1 MHLSNKNF
9 PPRLSGRLKNLEKN
23 KKLERKMKKFQI
35 ITVLLS
41 IVLLNYVFAQFDNVG
56 TSAASFLKIPVDPRG
71 SSLASAVVANANDP
85 SAVYWNPAGL
95 SQMKRTEVM
104 FANTDWIADLNVSF
118 LGVGVPLGRWGAVG
132 IGITYLSMGDMPITT
147 WLDTE
152 GASGQTFSAYDA
164 CFAVA
169 YARRLTDKFSIG
181 VSVKYVMETISHS
194 TASAFALD
202 IGTLYDTGFR
212 GLKIGMSFT
221 NFGTKM
227 RLEGRDLIIKVDPYP
242 TAGSNPTDVIANL
255 KTEEWSLPLTFQM
268 GATFNLIEGETFRFT
283 LNADY
288 RDERDYRAL
297 GLFGGEFAFKEM
309 FFIRFGGM
317 KRYAVDERHGKFT
330 LNAGA
335 GLNLGIPGSS
345 VRLKVDYSYSD
356 LYRLKQAHRISLGVV
371 L

>member
-1 MHLSNKNF
+1 MRFKTIFTVSLVV
-9 PPRLSGRLKNLEKN
+9 L
-23 KKLERKMKKFQI
+23 
-35 ITVLLS
+35 ITGFA
-41 IVLLNYVFAQFDNVG
+41 FAQFDNVG
-56 TSAASFLKIPVDPRG
+56 TSAAPFLKIPVDPRG
-71 SSLASAVVANANDP
+71 SSLANAVVANANDP

-95 SQMKRTEVM
+95 SQMKRTEII
-104 FANTDWIADLNVSF
+104 FANTDWIADLNVAF
-118 LGVGVPLGRWGAVG
+118 LGVGVPLGSLGAIGV
-132 IGITYLSMGDMPITT
+132 GITYLSMGDMPITT

-181 VSVKYVMETISHS
+181 LSVKYVTETISHS

-255 KTEEWSLPLTFQM
+255 KAEEWSLPLTFQV
-268 GATFNLIEGETFRFT
+268 GATFNLINGETFRFT

-297 GLFGGEFAFKEM
+297 GLVGGEFAFKEM
-309 FFIRFGGM
+309 FFVRVGGM
-317 KRYAVDERHGKFT
+317 KRYAVDETHGKFT
-330 LNAGA
+330 LTAGA
-335 GLNLGIPGSS
+335 GLRVNVPGSTIG
-345 VRLKVDYSYSD
+345 LKFDYSYSD
-356 LYRLKQAHRISLGVV
+356 LYRLGQAHRVSLGVI

>member
-1 MHLSNKNF
+1 MRFK
-9 PPRLSGRLKNLEKN
+9 
-23 KKLERKMKKFQI
+23 I
-35 ITVLLS
+35 IFTAFILAVLTG
-41 IVLLNYVFAQFDNVG
+41 VAFAQFDNVG
-56 TSAASFLKIPVDPRG
+56 TSAAAFLKIPVDPRG
-71 SSLASAVVANANDP
+71 SALASAVVANANDP
-85 SAVYWNPAGL
+85 SAMYWNPAGL
-95 SQMKRTEVM
+95 SQMRRTEIM
-104 FANTDWIADLNVSF
+104 FANTDWIADLNVAF
-118 LGVGVPLGRWGAVG
+118 LGVGVPLGNFGAIGV
-132 IGITYLSMGDMPITT
+132 GITYLSMGDMPITT

-164 CFAVA
+164 CFAVG

-181 VSVKYVMETISHS
+181 LSVKYVTEKISHS

-221 NFGTKM
+221 NFGTKL

-242 TAGSNPTDVIANL
+242 TAGSNPSDVIANL

-268 GATFNLIEGETFRFT
+268 GATFNLIESESFRFT
-283 LNADY
+283 VNADY

-297 GLFGGEFAFKEM
+297 GLVGGEFAFKEM
-309 FFIRFGGM
+309 FFVRVGGM
-317 KRYAVDERHGKFT
+317 KRYAVDETHGKFT

-335 GLNLGIPGSS
+335 GVRVNIPGSNIG
-345 VRLKVDYSYSD
+345 LKFDYSYSD

>member
-1 MHLSNKNF
+1 
-9 PPRLSGRLKNLEKN
+9 
-23 KKLERKMKKFQI
+23 MKKFEI
-35 ITVLLS
+35 ITILLLIALS
-41 IVLLNYVFAQFDNVG
+41 NFAIAQFDNVG
-56 TSAASFLKIPVDPRG
+56 TSAAAFLKIPVDPRG
-71 SSLASAVVANANDP
+71 ASLSNAVVANANDP

-118 LGVGVPLGRWGAVG
+118 LGVGVPLGNLGAIGV
-132 IGITYLSMGDMPITT
+132 GITYLSMGDMPITT

-169 YARRLTDKFSIG
+169 YARKLTDKFSIG
-181 VSVKYVMETISHS
+181 LSVKYVTETISHS

-212 GLKIGMSFT
+212 GLKVGMSFT

-268 GATFNLIEGETFRFT
+268 GMSFNLVESEAFRVTF
-283 LNADY
+283 NADY

-297 GLFGGEFAFKEM
+297 GLVGGEFAFKEM
-309 FFIRFGGM
+309 FFVRVGGM
-317 KRYAVDERHGKFT
+317 KRYAIDETQGKFT

-335 GLNLGIPGSS
+335 GLKLNIPGSTIKL
-345 VRLKVDYSYSD
+345 RFDYSYSD
-356 LYRLKQAHRISLGVV
+356 LYRLKQAHRVALGVI

>member
-1 MHLSNKNF
+1 
-9 PPRLSGRLKNLEKN
+9 
-23 KKLERKMKKFQI
+23 MKFKI
-35 ITVLLS
+35 IFTIFLTVLATGFM
-41 IVLLNYVFAQFDNVG
+41 FAQFDNVG
-56 TSAASFLKIPVDPRG
+56 TSAAVFLKIPVDPRG
-71 SSLASAVVANANDP
+71 ASLASAVVANANDP

-95 SQMKRTEVM
+95 SQMRRTEVM
-104 FANTDWIADLNVSF
+104 FANTDWIADINVAF
-118 LGVGVPLGRWGAVG
+118 LGVGVPLGNLGSIGV
-132 IGITYLSMGDMPITT
+132 GITYLSMGDMPITT

-152 GASGQTFSAYDA
+152 GASGQSFSAYDA

-181 VSVKYVMETISHS
+181 LSVKYVTETISHS
-194 TASAFALD
+194 TANAFAID

-227 RLEGRDLIIKVDPYP
+227 RLEGGDLLLKVDPYP
-242 TAGSNPTDVIANL
+242 TAGSNPSDVVVNL
-255 KTEEWSLPLTFQM
+255 KTEEWPLPLTFQM
-268 GATFNLIEGETFRFT
+268 GATFNLIESETFRFT

-297 GLFGGEFAFKEM
+297 GLIGGELAFKEM
-309 FFIRFGGM
+309 FFIRIGGVR
-317 KRYAVDERHGKFT
+317 RYAVDELHGKFT

-335 GLNLGIPGSS
+335 GLKINIPGST
-345 VRLKVDYSYSD
+345 VGLKFDYSYSD
-356 LYRLKQAHRISLGVV
+356 LYRLKQAHRISLGFV

>member
-9 PPRLSGRLKNLEKN
+9 PPHLSGRLKNLEKN

-255 KTEEWSLPLTFQM
+255 KAEEWSLPLTFQM